1 MHPNIDGNVNIKK
14 INKMHPIRM
23 TATQLIELNGRIL
36 EPTSTTLPTLPSI
49 YVLTNNS

>member
-1 MHPNIDGNVNIKK
+1 
-14 INKMHPIRM
+14 MHPIRM
-23 TATQLIELNGRIL
+23 TATQLIELNNTYILDGRIL

>member
-1 MHPNIDGNVNIKK
+1 
-14 INKMHPIRM
+14 MHPIRM